1 MISSQ
6 FFQSMVK
13 GAFVKKEKLD
23 DNSGIGTVAKNWKA
37 RQHNE

>member
-1 MISSQ
+1 
-6 FFQSMVK
+6 MVK

-37 RQHNE
+37 RQHRMNRERDC